1 MYDVEKYIINFL
13 ELFKMKIE
21 HEQKHEEALR
31 LQNSFKDAQL
41 FIRNYL
47 SRSKKLFKIHLKMYN
62 YLYIIIF
69 QDRRLSCLKFVQ
81 RCIII
86 YT

>member
-41 FIRNYL
+41 FIRNYF

-62 YLYIIIF
+62 YL
-69 QDRRLSCLKFVQ
+69 
-81 RCIII
+81 
-86 YT
+86 